1 VEFDED
7 NLPSDKGNDEDDSEQ
22 QEEPYSIARGRGKR
36 VHKARQRYGFED
48 MVSFALITSSGD
60 PLSYKDAT
68 NKKYNDKWDVAMS
81 EEMKSLQKNKN

>member
-1 VEFDED
+1 MRIIYLVIRVMMRMTQSSKKSLTQLLEVEGSEFTKH
-7 NLPSDKGNDEDDSEQ
+7 DK
-22 QEEPYSIARGRGKR
+22 
-36 VHKARQRYGFED
+36 D